1 MSPEEV
7 AISKSSQDKAQ
18 DDKVRDSVT
27 LTRAD
32 VEVLAQ
38 DTVFQGFFA
47 VDKVTLRHRLFA
59 GGWSGEFSR
68 ELFRRGR
75 SVGVLLHDPV
85 RSQLVLVEQFRVG
98 LLRDERHSPWV
109 LELVAG
115 MVDAGEQPHDV
126 ALREAHEETG
136 LVIDQVSY
144 ICEYYNSPG
153 GSDECISLFYGQVD
167 ASGAHG
173 IHGLATENEDI
184 RVKVMGLADAWRRL
198 DEGGFNNAM
207 IIIAL
212 QWLRLR
218 LADQAPASVQGNA
231 PSNAPSKKGPA
242 KP

>member
-1 MSPEEV
+1 MSSEEV
-7 AISKSSQDKAQ
+7 AISKGSQRNDA
-18 DDKVRDSVT
+18 
-27 LTRAD
+27 LTRDD
-32 VEVLAQ
+32 VEVLAR

-59 GGWSGEFSR
+59 GGWSGAFTR

-85 RSQLVLVEQFRVG
+85 RAQLVLVEQFRVG
-98 LLRDERHSPWV
+98 LLHDERHSPWV

-115 MVDAGEQPHDV
+115 MVDAGEEPQRV
-126 ALREAHEETG
+126 AVREAHEETG
-136 LVIDQVSY
+136 LVVDDVSY

-167 ASGAHG
+167 ASRAGG

-184 RVKVMGLADAWRRL
+184 RVKVVDLADAWRRL
-198 DEGGFNNAM
+198 DQGAFNNAM

-218 LADQAPASVQGNA
+218 LGAQTPDGASDDDQVAQS
-231 PSNAPSKKGPA
+231 
-242 KP
+242 